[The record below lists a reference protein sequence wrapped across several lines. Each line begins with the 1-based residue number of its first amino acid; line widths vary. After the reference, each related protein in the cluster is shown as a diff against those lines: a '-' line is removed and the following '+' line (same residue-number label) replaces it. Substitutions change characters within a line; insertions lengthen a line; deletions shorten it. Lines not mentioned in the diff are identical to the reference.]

1 MTPDH
6 EHMMR
11 RALSLARRGIGKTS
25 PNPAVG
31 CVIVRNGAVVGEGWH
46 RKAGTPHAEVHALR
60 EAGELARGADA
71 YVTLEPCSHFGRTPP
86 CADALVAAGVARV
99 IVGMVDPNPKVCGR
113 GLARLE
119 QSGIQVITGVLE
131 RECRLINEP
140 FVKHVSTGLPFLVL
154 KSALTLDGKTAT
166 ASGESRWI
174 TNEKSRHYVHSLRAM
189 VDAVMVGVGTL
200 LADDPELTVRHVR
213 GRSPLRIIVD
223 STLRIPDAARVLG
236 SEQPPGTL
244 IATVSDDRERIAVLE
259 ARGVQVVRCASEGG
273 RVDLRD
279 LMVHLG
285 GRGIQSI
292 LLEGGSELAGAALR
306 QGLIDKF
313 ILFYAPKFLG
323 GSDGFGLFGGV
334 SAVRMD
340 QAFCLE
346 TARVRRF
353 GGDVMIEA
361 YPEGTCS
368 RG

>member
-1 MTPDH
+1 MTSVH
-6 EHMMR
+6 ENMMR
-11 RALSLARRGIGKTS
+11 RALSLARKGIGKTS

-31 CVIVRNGAVVGEGWH
+31 CVIALQGTVVGEGWH

-60 EAGELARGADA
+60 EAGPLARGADV

-99 IVGMVDPNPKVCGR
+99 YVGMVDPNPTVCGK

-119 QSGIQVITGVLE
+119 IAGIQVITGILE
-131 RECRLINEP
+131 KECRLINEP
-140 FVKHVSTGLPFLVL
+140 FVKHVTTGLPFLTL

-166 ASGESRWI
+166 SSGDSRWI
-174 TNEKSRHYVHSLRAM
+174 TNEKSRRYVHQLRAM
-189 VDAVMVGVGTL
+189 VDAVMVGAGTL
-200 LADDPELTVRHVR
+200 LADDPELTVRHLR
-213 GRSPLRIIVD
+213 GKNPLRIIVD
-223 STLRIPDAARVLG
+223 SSLRIPHQARLLRDDLA
-236 SEQPPGTL
+236 PGTI
-244 IATVSDDRERIAVLE
+244 IATISDNQERIGVLE
-259 ARGVQVVRCASEGG
+259 ARGVQVIRCASDGG

-279 LMVHLG
+279 LMERLG
-285 GRGIQSI
+285 AGGIQSI

-323 GSDGFGLFGGV
+323 GADGIGLFGGTSV
-334 SAVRMD
+334 ERMGR
-340 QAFCLE
+340 AFHLE

-361 YPEGTCS
+361 YPEEACS
-368 RG
+368 RD